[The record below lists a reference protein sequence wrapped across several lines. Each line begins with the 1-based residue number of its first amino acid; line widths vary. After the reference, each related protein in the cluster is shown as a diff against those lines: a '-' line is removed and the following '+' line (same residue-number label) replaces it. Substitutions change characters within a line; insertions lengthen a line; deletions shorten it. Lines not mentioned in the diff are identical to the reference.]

1 MVVFIILFPISNQN
15 TFFKKIPMNDEQMK
29 TVVDAILDKGLTI
42 EEMLDVCVENNAS
55 VDNAN
60 TLIETML
67 TMMSDG
73 RV

>member
-1 MVVFIILFPISNQN
+1 
-15 TFFKKIPMNDEQMK
+15 MNDEQMK

-42 EEMLDVCVENNAS
+42 EEMIDVCVNNNAD
-55 VDNAN
+55 VENAN

-67 TMMSDG
+67 TMLNDS

>member
-1 MVVFIILFPISNQN
+1 
-15 TFFKKIPMNDEQMK
+15 MNDEQMK

-55 VDNAN
+55 VDHAN

>member
-1 MVVFIILFPISNQN
+1 
-15 TFFKKIPMNDEQMK
+15 MNDKQMK

-42 EEMLDVCVENNAS
+42 EEMIDVCVENNAD
-55 VDNAN
+55 VENAN

-67 TMMSDG
+67 TMMSDS